1 MALQD
6 ITITGSIGTYP
17 TLSYGQKMYVSST
30 DEESFPIE
38 KAIGSNGGLMPNLYG
53 QTSSIGLFSPIN
65 QQWSGSILTSV
76 GIVDYI
82 HSSQDEF
89 INGEL
94 SGSALEVSHQSL
106 VDKDCEVYLTVDTTP
121 TNYKPFIYNAIDT
134 PLSLGNFLN
143 ANTSPNNGEIYIFDN
158 KIIVKEKE
166 IKNPVPPYGPL
177 GATEYTFGGSINY
190 IKVNRFD
197 IEGEDNTL
205 SLQELTNL
213 RIKFSDLG
221 IVDFSI
227 LTITEYPTYYLFL
240 VNKPITYANPYVVY
254 YEPFFGPGIPP
265 FGPPV
270 PPATPYTVDNNVLN
284 YTLSASSNTNQ
295 TDSLKF
301 NSSTGNSL
309 GYLDLP
315 TGIYTLGN
323 TPNATLILSASAV
336 VFTNSIGTLG
346 TELRVY
352 RIVSGSGSRY
362 GTTGFSYT
370 SANLPAGGSATLYI
384 SGSFVPL
391 ANESYIIGI
400 SDDVP
405 GDADITASLSSLS
418 ITAVLPT
425 HTSSNLTVLEPY
437 LTEDFYYNDCNV
449 LYGNALNLEY
459 DSAFYQV
466 NYDEGSV
473 IPSNQAQIINGTAE
487 LAPVKAYNYAL
498 RAQINPRYVGTRVVQ
513 QNENVWTRGDI
524 SPSQTPSVQTLGT
537 YFAYFEFAGATN
549 PEIINKRGFKIK
561 FLIDTSGS
569 IIQPTLNEDIP
580 YYNNLI
586 DSFPGGKNVNIVPYT
601 LAGDVSQIQGIQSV
615 YQPGA
620 LPKPLLYNQITS
632 NDVITSSI
640 SFTGIAGV
648 PNYNTSLA
656 LTPLALYPSG
666 PFDYNILDINVPSSP
681 TQILFSSETIYNSSG
696 TDRNLEILNSTATTQ
711 LVPILTIDLRVF
723 GFPFNPAPG
732 FATLSILKESSGVW
746 TVIATQNI
754 TIPSNAPQT
763 FTLTASPQ
771 VITATNK
778 YRVKLSSPGVAFG
791 RQVLQSGGTFTL
803 GQTTPPSSLTL
814 TAPYWTTGSLSS
826 NILTGSIQMNSGVY
840 GLTQTAVTGSGYVG
854 SLPFTVQRLDQIR
867 FSADE
872 NQVYQ
877 VLEVLSPL
885 DSIDG
890 RLYLTLDRN
899 IVSGT
904 NLASFFLRRMDPDAG
919 WVIINVPA
927 AGGGL
932 SGFIY
937 PEHITKELSSN
948 LSSII
953 TKLQQ
958 ENLIQ

>member
-38 KAIGSNGGLMPNLYG
+38 EVVGSNGGSMPNLFG
-53 QTSSIGLFSPIN
+53 QTSSVDLYSPIN

-121 TNYKPFIYNAIDT
+121 TTYKPFIYNAIDT
-134 PLSLGNFLN
+134 PLSIGNFLN

-158 KIIVKEKE
+158 KIITQEKP
-166 IKNPVPPYGPL
+166 PVPFRPEDGIMGYR
-177 GATEYTFGGSINY
+177 FKGSINY

-221 IVDFSI
+221 IVDFPI

-240 VNKPITYANPYVVY
+240 VNKPISYDPVY
-254 YEPFFGPGIPP
+254 FSYYIPWPGATAITPS
-265 FGPPV
+265 PPV
-270 PPATPYTVDNNVLN
+270 TPYTVDNNVLD
-284 YTLSASSNTNQ
+284 YTLSAFGNTNQ
-295 TDSLKF
+295 TGNLKF

-336 VFTNSIGTLG
+336 VSTNFTGTLG
-346 TELRVY
+346 TEIRVY
-352 RIVSGSGSRY
+352 RVVSGSGARY

-370 SANLPAGGSATLYI
+370 SANLSPGGSATIYV

-418 ITAVLPT
+418 ITAALPP

-449 LYGNALNLEY
+449 LFGNVLNLEY
-459 DSAFYQV
+459 DSNFYQV
-466 NYDEGSV
+466 NYDDGSI

-487 LAPVKAYNYAL
+487 LAPVKAYNYTA

-513 QNENVWTRGDI
+513 QNENVWTEGDI
-524 SPSQTPSVQTLGT
+524 SPSQTPSVQSLGT
-537 YFAYFEFAGATN
+537 YFAYFEYAGATN

-561 FLIDTSGS
+561 FLIDSSGS
-569 IIQPTLNEDIP
+569 IIQPTLDEGIP

-586 DSFPGGKNVNIVPYT
+586 DSFPGSKNVNIIPYT
-601 LAGDVSQIQGIQSV
+601 SAGDISQIQGIQQV
-615 YQPGA
+615 YQPGV
-620 LPKPLLYNQITS
+620 LPLPLLYNQITGD
-632 NDVITSSI
+632 NIITSSI
-640 SFTGIAGV
+640 LFTGSVLV
-648 PNYNTSLA
+648 PDYNTSLT
-656 LTPLALYPSG
+656 LTPFYSYG
-666 PFDYNILDINVPSSP
+666 FGFGVCNILDSLPPP
-681 TQILFSSETIYNSSG
+681 TPTYPFPPNTYFLLSTPKSIEITTIP
-696 TDRNLEILNSTATTQ
+696 IATTKII
-711 LVPILTIDLRVF
+711 PTLTI
-723 GFPFNPAPG
+723 N
-732 FATLSILKESSGVW
+732 LSLQGTSTYPNDTSVIVIWKDSGG
-746 TVIATQNI
+746 A
-754 TIPSNAPQT
+754 
-763 FTLTASPQ
+763 
-771 VITATNK
+771 
-778 YRVKLSSPGVAFG
+778 
-791 RQVLQSGGTFTL
+791 GTFTPIHS
-803 GQTTPPSSLTL
+803 QTIVVVKGVINTYVISAPPQTVNSFDRYKVSLSTNSISPLDTIDQHGGFFTISQTVPPSSVTL
-814 TAPYWTTGSLSS
+814 TPPYWTTGSSS
-826 NILTGSIQMNSGVY
+826 RNILTGSTQINASVY
-840 GLTQTAVTGSGYVG
+840 GLIQNEVSGSGYTNG
-854 SLPFTVQRLDQIR
+854 TLPFTVQRLDQIR

-877 VLEVLSPL
+877 VLDVEDPL
-885 DSIDG
+885 ESIDG

-899 IVSGT
+899 IIGGT
-904 NLASFFLRRMDPDAG
+904 EINSFFLRRMYPDPTF
-919 WVIINVPA
+919 VLMNTPA

-937 PEHITKELSSN
+937 PEYITKELSSN